1 MSEQLERMLA
11 GKLYDPSDEE
21 LAALR
26 LKAHK
31 LSRRYSNTDEDETE
45 LRSDILSQ
53 LTPNAQPGLFLQGPV
68 YFDYGVFTHFGRNCY
83 ANFNFT
89 VLDCCPV
96 TIGDDVFF
104 GPNCSL
110 LTPMHALLSEE
121 RNARTKPD
129 GSLYDLEYAKP
140 IVIGNNCWLAG
151 GVTVCGGVTIGDG
164 CVIGA
169 GSVVTRNIPAGHLAV
184 GNPCRIIRKI
194 TPADSVKLKSEIN

>member
-53 LTPNAQPGLFLQGPV
+53 LTPDAQPGLFLQGPV

>member
-53 LTPNAQPGLFLQGPV
+53 LTPDAQPGLFLQGPV

-140 IVIGNNCWLAG
+140 IVIGNSCWLAG
-151 GVTVCGGVTIGDG
+151 NVTVCGGVTIGDG

-184 GNPCRIIRKI
+184 GNPCRIVRKI
-194 TPADSVKLKSEIN
+194 TPADSIELKSEIN

>member
-1 MSEQLERMLA
+1 MIGQLERMLA

-31 LSRRYSNTDEDETE
+31 LSRRYNNTDEDEAE
-45 LRSDILSQ
+45 LRRELLSQ
-53 LTPNAQPGLFLQGPV
+53 LTPDAQSGLFLQGPV
-68 YFDYGVFTHFGRNCY
+68 YFDYGVFTHFGKNCY

-110 LTPMHALLSEE
+110 LTPMHALLPEE
-121 RNARTKPD
+121 RNTRFKPD
-129 GSLYDLEYAKP
+129 GSMYDLEYAKP
-140 IVIGNNCWLAG
+140 IVIGSNCWLAG

-169 GSVVTRNIPAGHLAV
+169 GSVVTRDIPSGSLAA
-184 GNPCRIIRKI
+184 GNPCRVIRKI
-194 TPADSVKLKSEIN
+194 TPADSIELKKEIQ

>member
-1 MSEQLERMLA
+1 MSEQSERMLA
-11 GKLYDPSDEE
+11 GRLYDPSDEE

-31 LSRRYSNTDEDETE
+31 LSRRYNNTDEDETE
-45 LRSDILSQ
+45 LRNDILSQ
-53 LTPNAQPGLFLQGPV
+53 LTPDAQPGLFLQGPV

-83 ANFNFT
+83 ANFNLT

-121 RNARTKPD
+121 RNVRTRPD
-129 GSLYDLEYAKP
+129 GSMYDLEYAKP

-169 GSVVTRNIPAGHLAV
+169 GSVVTRDIPAGYLAA
-184 GNPCRIIRKI
+184 GSPCRVIRKI
-194 TPADSVKLKSEIN
+194 TPADSVELKKELK

>member
-1 MSEQLERMLA
+1 MLA
-11 GKLYDPSDEE
+11 GKLYDPSDED

>member
-11 GKLYDPSDEE
+11 GKLYDPSDED

>member
-1 MSEQLERMLA
+1 MLA

-31 LSRRYSNTDEDETE
+31 LSRRYSNTDEDEAE

-53 LTPNAQPGLFLQGPV
+53 LTPDAQPGLFLQGPV

>member
-1 MSEQLERMLA
+1 MLA

>member
-1 MSEQLERMLA
+1 MKTQLERMLA

-21 LAALR
+21 LAELR

-31 LSRRYSNTDEDETE
+31 LSRRYNNTDEDETE
-45 LRSDILSQ
+45 LRSELLSQ
-53 LTPNAQPGLFLQGPV
+53 LTPDAQSGLFLQGPV
-68 YFDYGVFTHFGRNCY
+68 YFDYGVFTRFGKNCY

-104 GPNCSL
+104 GLNCSL
-110 LTPMHALLSEE
+110 LTPMHPMLPEE
-121 RNARTKPD
+121 RSIRTKPD
-129 GSLYDLEYAKP
+129 GSMYDLEYARP

-169 GSVVTRNIPAGHLAV
+169 GSVVTRDIPAGYLAA
-184 GNPCRIIRKI
+184 GNPCRVIRKI
-194 TPADSVKLKSEIN
+194 TPADSIELKKEIK

>member
-1 MSEQLERMLA
+1 MLA

-129 GSLYDLEYAKP
+129 GSLYDLEYTKP

>member
-1 MSEQLERMLA
+1 MLA

-53 LTPNAQPGLFLQGPV
+53 LTPDAQPGLFLQGPV

-121 RNARTKPD
+121 RNARMKPD

-169 GSVVTRNIPAGHLAV
+169 SSIVTRNIPAGHLAV

>member
-1 MSEQLERMLA
+1 MLA

-151 GVTVCGGVTIGDG
+151 GVTVCGEVTIGDG

>member
-53 LTPNAQPGLFLQGPV
+53 LTPDAQPGLFLQGPV

-151 GVTVCGGVTIGDG
+151 NVTVCGGVTIGDG

-184 GNPCRIIRKI
+184 GNPCRIVRKI
-194 TPADSVKLKSEIN
+194 TPADSIELKSEIN

>member
-11 GKLYDPSDEE
+11 GKLYDPSDAE

-31 LSRRYSNTDEDETE
+31 LSRQYNNTDEDEE
-45 LRSDILSQ
+45 KLRAEILRQ
-53 LTPNAQPGLFLQGPV
+53 LTPNAKSGLFLQGPV
-68 YFDYGVFTHFGRNCY
+68 YFDYGVFTSFGRNCY

-110 LTPMHALLSEE
+110 LTPMHSFLSAE
-121 RNARTKPD
+121 RNIYTRPD
-129 GSLYDLEYAKP
+129 GSAYDLEYAKP
-140 IVIGNNCWLAG
+140 ISIGSN
-151 GVTVCGGVTIGDG
+151 
-164 CVIGA
+164 
-169 GSVVTRNIPAGHLAV
+169 
-184 GNPCRIIRKI
+184 
-194 TPADSVKLKSEIN
+194 

>member
-1 MSEQLERMLA
+1 MLA

-53 LTPNAQPGLFLQGPV
+53 LTPDAQPGLFLQGPV

-140 IVIGNNCWLAG
+140 IVIGNSCWLAG
-151 GVTVCGGVTIGDG
+151 DVTVCGGVTIGDG

-184 GNPCRIIRKI
+184 GNPCRIVRKI
-194 TPADSVKLKSEIN
+194 TPADSIELKSEIN

>member
-129 GSLYDLEYAKP
+129 GSLYDLEYTKP

>member
-31 LSRRYSNTDEDETE
+31 LSRRYSNTDEDEAE

-53 LTPNAQPGLFLQGPV
+53 LTPDAQPGLFLQGPV